1 MATIRQ
7 NAFNGN
13 WYVPGMGSK
22 YKGEL
27 IHEED
32 ENLWALHFTDRHDDA
47 SLTELVR
54 NPSKCIQGELENG
67 SCVLL
72 VDLEA
77 RHAGGQLLAYDD
89 YLLFPKYILEG
100 IRTDSE
106 AVELGY
112 LAFDFDDIVH
122 WSGMCHFHYRGDNVE
137 WEQEPEVIFECSD
150 HTLKENLSFSDSH
163 IRTASNIRKAPH
175 MVHRNGRPRQ
185 ITYNA
190 KHSTKNYS
198 QRASL
203 PSARR

>member
-89 YLLFPKYILEG
+89 YLLFPKYILIYIG
-100 IRTDSE
+100 C
-106 AVELGY
+106 V
-112 LAFDFDDIVH
+112 
-122 WSGMCHFHYRGDNVE
+122 
-137 WEQEPEVIFECSD
+137 
-150 HTLKENLSFSDSH
+150 K
-163 IRTASNIRKAPH
+163 
-175 MVHRNGRPRQ
+175 NGL
-185 ITYNA
+185 NW
-190 KHSTKNYS
+190 
-198 QRASL
+198 
-203 PSARR
+203 